1 MLAVGAIT
9 PTRRALAEML
19 AEARART
26 ALLVSSLDDQAL
38 AFQPTPEVGSV
49 LSELDR
55 IVRFE
60 QQLLLDE
67 SDHQTQAVSS
77 YDDWFDLMTE
87 VRARVLQELEQADL
101 AEGSAAAE
109 RYRRVLEHEYRRSES
124 ILETL
129 QCLGDLYTPVQE
141 RPLPRGRRLAD
152 PGIMAR
158 FPGGAVEVGA
168 SDQLSP

>member
-87 VRARVLQELEQADL
+87 VRARVLQELDRK
-101 AEGSAAAE
+101 S
-109 RYRRVLEHEYRRSES
+109 
-124 ILETL
+124 T
-129 QCLGDLYTPVQE
+129 
-141 RPLPRGRRLAD
+141 RLNSSHTV
-152 PGIMAR
+152 I
-158 FPGGAVEVGA
+158 
-168 SDQLSP
+168 S